1 MAEPRYGE
9 ERKQMGSIVG
19 DRPKISVI
27 MGVYNGADRV
37 DEAIASIRVQTFTD
51 WEFII
56 CDDAS
61 TDNGRSW
68 LSGARSIPGSFQSVM
83 RRI

>member
-37 DEAIASIRVQTFTD
+37 DEA
-51 WEFII
+51 
-56 CDDAS
+56 
-61 TDNGRSW
+61 N
-68 LSGARSIPGSFQSVM
+68 SVYSCADFY
-83 RRI
+83 

>member
-27 MGVYNGADRV
+27 MGVYNGVPVVEWKD
-37 DEAIASIRVQTFTD
+37 
-51 WEFII
+51 
-56 CDDAS
+56 
-61 TDNGRSW
+61 SW
-68 LSGARSIPGSFQSVM
+68 TLD
-83 RRI
+83 

>member
-27 MGVYNGADRV
+27 MV
-37 DEAIASIRVQTFTD
+37 
-51 WEFII
+51 FIMVR
-56 CDDAS
+56 
-61 TDNGRSW
+61 TEWTR
-68 LSGARSIPGSFQSVM
+68 Q
-83 RRI
+83 

>member
-27 MGVYNGADRV
+27 MGVYDGVVTIGLFDFLL
-37 DEAIASIRVQTFTD
+37 DEQSIERY
-51 WEFII
+51 
-56 CDDAS
+56 
-61 TDNGRSW
+61 
-68 LSGARSIPGSFQSVM
+68 
-83 RRI
+83 

>member
-27 MGVYNGADRV
+27 MGRSPT
-37 DEAIASIRVQTFTD
+37 ILP
-51 WEFII
+51 I
-56 CDDAS
+56 CL
-61 TDNGRSW
+61 RS
-68 LSGARSIPGSFQSVM
+68 SP
-83 RRI
+83 

>member
-37 DEAIASIRVQTFTD
+37 DD
-51 WEFII
+51 
-56 CDDAS
+56 
-61 TDNGRSW
+61 
-68 LSGARSIPGSFQSVM
+68 SVYSCADFY
-83 RRI
+83 

>member
-27 MGVYNGADRV
+27 MGVYNGAGQ
-37 DEAIASIRVQTFTD
+37 S
-51 WEFII
+51 
-56 CDDAS
+56 
-61 TDNGRSW
+61 GR
-68 LSGARSIPGSFQSVM
+68 GNSVYSCADFY
-83 RRI
+83 